1 MPQQKVNEVVDNI
14 DQRNQ
19 KSASAVDQTD
29 AETNE
34 ATRVQ
39 QLFNGAWLAKQNMH
53 LHEDWRMFDD
63 YVHGRQGVQET
74 PDDPNSN
81 TNIIKPIID
90 SQIADLVDKPQAVRA
105 KGVELS
111 DELYAIQTQHMLD
124 FVLDHNKF
132 KQKMEIAEH
141 DRLELGT
148 SVYKAYFDE
157 DALGGRG
164 LPTYDIINPAN
175 FFPDPKLTSYTQL
188 QDAEFVIHATWKPLS
203 WFRRVFPKRG
213 KYIQRQL
220 HVLYDPKIFDGDNSD
235 ESDYSTSQRALLLEF
250 YTKDDEGELYCLSV
264 SQNIILQDTRKEK
277 GKLQRRDMYPFVVIP
292 CYPQRGVLW
301 GQGDVELLI
310 PTQDIVN
317 ELDDQIRINA
327 RLMGN
332 PQVALGIGVG
342 RGFDARKWTS
352 AAGLRVQM
360 MDTNAFRVIE
370 ARPVSPDVI
379 NRREKAF
386 QEADVI
392 SGRPDVT
399 RGQQPSGVT
408 AFRAIAALQQAGQK
422 GTVHKKEMLKEGFRQ
437 VLQLLYDEMIEH
449 WDEEMWVRIEGQ
461 TPDFKFYDP
470 RKLREI
476 EQLIPNELANPED
489 PDQPEHKAL
498 EDEQGKPM
506 TRVAEFDL
514 SITIGDGLPSDKA
527 FVFDMI
533 TDLSKIAIEGKP
545 VIFWRELREYLRE
558 EVGLPLRDE
567 EEMTQ
572 DQQQMQGMGDGMP
585 PGMAPEGMIPP
596 QGPPMQPP
604 MMPGPPQGQPMPPG
618 PLQGLPQGI
627 PPEMLMQLIQQL
639 QAQQQPPM
647 IPQGQPMPPNVIPM
661 QGGGMGG

>member
-19 KSASAVDQTD
+19 ESAAEVEQTD
-29 AETNE
+29 TETQE
-34 ATRVQ
+34 ATRIQ
-39 QLFNGAWLAKQNMH
+39 QLFNGAWLAKQNMQ
-53 LHEDWRMFDD
+53 LHENWRRFDD
-63 YVHGRQGVQET
+63 YYHSRQGVQET

-81 TNIIKPIID
+81 TNVIKPIID
-90 SQIADLVDKPQAVRA
+90 SQIADLVDKPQAVSA

-111 DELYAIQTQHMLD
+111 DELYAIQTQHMMD
-124 FVLDHNKF
+124 FILDHNKF
-132 KQKMEIAEH
+132 KQKLERAEH

-148 SVYKAYFDE
+148 SVYKVYFDE

-164 LPTYDIINPAN
+164 LPTYDVVDPAN
-175 FFPDPKLTSYTQL
+175 FFPDPKITAYTNL
-188 QDAEFVIHATWKPLS
+188 QDAEFIIHATWKPLS

-213 KYIQRQL
+213 KYLQRQVN
-220 HVLYDPKIFDGDNSD
+220 VLYDPKIYEGDNSD
-235 ESDYSTSQRALLLEF
+235 ESDYTTSQRALLLEF
-250 YTKDDEGELYCLSV
+250 YTRDDEGELYCLSV
-264 SQNIILQDTRKEK
+264 SQQIILQDTREEE

-292 CYPQRGVLW
+292 CYPQRGILW

-310 PTQDIVN
+310 PTQDIIN
-317 ELDDQIRINA
+317 DLDDQIRINA

-332 PQVALGIGVG
+332 PQIAFGIGAG
-342 RGFDARKWTS
+342 RGFDPRKWTS
-352 AAGLRVQM
+352 QPALRIPMRDV
-360 MDTNAFRVIE
+360 NSFRVVE
-370 ARPVSPDVI
+370 GRPVSPDVI

-437 VLQLLYDEMIEH
+437 VLQLLYDEMIEK

-461 TPDFKFYDP
+461 MPDYKFYDP
-470 RKLREI
+470 RKLREVDR
-476 EQLIPNELANPED
+476 LIPNEMADANMPNE
-489 PDQPEHKAL
+489 PEHKVL
-498 EDEQGKPM
+498 EDEDGKPM

-572 DQQQMQGMGDGMP
+572 EQQQMPGMGGQVP
-585 PGMAPEGMIPP
+585 PGMAPEGMMP
-596 QGPPMQPP
+596 QQGAPMQPG
-604 MMPGPPQGQPMPPG
+604 MMPGQPQGQPMPQG
-618 PLQGLPQGI
+618 PPQGLPQGI
-627 PPEMLMQLIQQL
+627 PPELLMQLMQQA
-639 QAQQQPPM
+639 QAQQA
-647 IPQGQPMPPNVIPM
+647 PQGQPMPPNVIPM

>member
-19 KSASAVDQTD
+19 ESAAEVDQTD
-29 AETNE
+29 KETQE
-34 ATRVQ
+34 ATRIQ
-39 QLFNGAWLAKQNMH
+39 QLFNGAWLAKQNMQ
-53 LHEDWRMFDD
+53 LHENWRRFDD
-63 YVHGRQGVQET
+63 YYHSRQGVQET

-81 TNIIKPIID
+81 TNVIKPIID
-90 SQIADLVDKPQAVRA
+90 SQIADLVDKPQAVNA

-111 DELYAIQTQHMLD
+111 DDLYAIQTQHMLD

-132 KQKMEIAEH
+132 KQKMERAEH

-148 SVYKAYFDE
+148 SVYKVYFDE

-164 LPTYDIINPAN
+164 LPTYDVVDPAN
-175 FFPDPKLTSYTQL
+175 FFPDPKITSYTDL
-188 QDAEFVIHATWKPLS
+188 QSAEFIIHASWKPLS
-203 WFRRVFPKRG
+203 WFRRMFPKRG

-220 HVLYDPKIFDGDNSD
+220 NVLYDPKIYVGDNAD
-235 ESDYSTSQRALLLEF
+235 ESDYSTSQRALLLEC
-250 YTKDDEGELYCLSV
+250 YMKDDEGELYCITV
-264 SQNIILQDTRKEK
+264 SQHIILQDSRE
-277 GKLQRRDMYPFVVIP
+277 GNEKLQRRNMYPFVVIP

-332 PQVALGIGVG
+332 PQIAFGIGAG
-342 RGFDARKWTS
+342 RGFDPRKWTS
-352 AAGLRVQM
+352 AAGLRVPM
-360 MDTNAFRVIE
+360 RDVNAFRVIE
-370 ARPVSPDVI
+370 GRPVSPDVI

-461 TPDFKFYDP
+461 MPDYKFYDP
-470 RKLREI
+470 RNLREVD
-476 EQLIPNELANPED
+476 QLIPNEMAGAENPNE
-489 PDQPEHKAL
+489 PEHKVL
-498 EDEQGKPM
+498 TDDKGKPM
-506 TRVAEFDL
+506 KRVAEFDL
-514 SITIGDGLPSDKA
+514 SITIGDGMPSDKA

-533 TDLSKIAIEGKP
+533 TDLSKLVVEGKP

-572 DQQQMQGMGDGMP
+572 DQQQMQGMGAGMP
-585 PGMAPEGMIPP
+585 PGMAPEGMMPP
-596 QGPPMQPP
+596 QGAPM
-604 MMPGPPQGQPMPPG
+604 PQGMPVPPQPMPQVAP
-618 PLQGLPQGI
+618 PGLPQGI
-627 PPEMLMQLIQQL
+627 PPEVLMQLMQQA
-639 QAQQQPPM
+639 QAQQA
-647 IPQGQPMPPNVIPM
+647 PQGQPLPPNVIPM
-661 QGGGMGG
+661 GGGIGG

>member
-19 KSASAVDQTD
+19 ESAAEADQTD
-29 AETNE
+29 KETQE
-34 ATRVQ
+34 ATRIQ
-39 QLFNGAWLAKQNMH
+39 QLFNGAWLAKQNMQ
-53 LHEDWRMFDD
+53 LHENWRRFDD
-63 YVHGRQGVQET
+63 YYHSRQGVQET

-81 TNIIKPIID
+81 TNVIKPIID
-90 SQIADLVDKPQAVRA
+90 SQIADLVDKPQAVSA

-111 DELYAIQTQHMLD
+111 DDLYAIQTQHMLD

-132 KQKMEIAEH
+132 KQKMERAEH

-148 SVYKAYFDE
+148 SVYKVYFDE

-164 LPTYDIINPAN
+164 LPTYDVVDPAN
-175 FFPDPKLTSYTQL
+175 FFPDPKITSYTDL
-188 QDAEFVIHATWKPLS
+188 QSAEFIIHASWKPLS
-203 WFRRVFPKRG
+203 WFRRMFPKRG

-220 HVLYDPKIFDGDNSD
+220 NVLYDPKIYVGDNAD
-235 ESDYSTSQRALLLEF
+235 ESDYSTSQRALLLEC
-250 YTKDDEGELYCLSV
+250 YMKDDEGELYCITV
-264 SQNIILQDTRKEK
+264 SQHIILQDSREDKE
-277 GKLQRRDMYPFVVIP
+277 KLQRRNMYPFVVIP

-332 PQVALGIGVG
+332 PQIAFGIGAG
-342 RGFDARKWTS
+342 RGFDPRKWTS
-352 AAGLRVQM
+352 AAGLRVPM
-360 MDTNAFRVIE
+360 RDVNAFRVIE
-370 ARPVSPDVI
+370 GRPVSPDVI

-461 TPDFKFYDP
+461 MPDYKFYDP

-476 EQLIPNELANPED
+476 EQLIPNEMAGAEL
-489 PDQPEHKAL
+489 PDEPEHKAL
-498 EDEQGKPM
+498 TDDKGKPM
-506 TRVAEFDL
+506 KRVAEFDL
-514 SITIGDGLPSDKA
+514 SITIGDGMPSDKA

-533 TDLSKIAIEGKP
+533 TDLSKLVVEGKP

-558 EVGLPLRDE
+558 EVGLPLKDE

-572 DQQQMQGMGDGMP
+572 DQQQMQGMGAGMP
-585 PGMAPEGMIPP
+585 PGMAPEGMMPP
-596 QGPPMQPP
+596 QGAPM
-604 MMPGPPQGQPMPPG
+604 PQGMPVPPQPMPQVPT
-618 PLQGLPQGI
+618 PGLPQGI
-627 PPEMLMQLIQQL
+627 PPEILMQLMQQ
-639 QAQQQPPM
+639 A
-647 IPQGQPMPPNVIPM
+647 PQGQPLPPNVIPM
-661 QGGGMGG
+661 GGGIGG

>member
-19 KSASAVDQTD
+19 ESAAKVDQSD
-29 AETNE
+29 KELNE
-34 ATRVQ
+34 ALRVQ
-39 QLFNGAWLAKQNMH
+39 QLFNGSWLAKQNMQ
-53 LHEDWRMFDD
+53 LHEKWRQFDD
-63 YVHGRQGVQET
+63 YYHGRQGVQET

-90 SQIADLVDKPQAVRA
+90 SQIADLVDKPQAVSA

-124 FVLDHNKF
+124 YVLDHNKF
-132 KQKMEIAEH
+132 KQKLDLAEH

-148 SVYKAYFDE
+148 SVYKVYFDE

-164 LPTYDIINPAN
+164 LPTYEVVNPAN

-188 QDAEFVIHATWKPLS
+188 QDAEFIIHATWKPLS

-220 HVLYDPKIFDGDNSD
+220 HVLYDPKIFVGDNSD

-250 YTKDDEGELYCLSV
+250 YTRDDDGELYCLSV
-264 SQNIILQDTRKEK
+264 AQNILLQDTREEK

-332 PQVALGIGVG
+332 PQIAFGIGAG
-342 RGFDARKWTS
+342 RGFDPRKWTS
-352 AAGLRVQM
+352 AAGLRVPM
-360 MDTNAFRVIE
+360 RDVNAFRVIE
-370 ARPVSPDVI
+370 GRPVSPDVI

-386 QEADVI
+386 TEADII

-437 VLQLLYDEMIEH
+437 VLQLLYDEMIEN

-461 TPDFKFYDP
+461 MPDYKFYDP
-470 RKLREI
+470 RKLREV
-476 EQLIPNELANPED
+476 EQLIPNEMAGED
-489 PDQPEHKAL
+489 LPGEPEHKVL
-498 EDEQGKPM
+498 EDENGKPM

-514 SITIGDGLPSDKA
+514 NITIGDGLPSDKA
-527 FVFDMI
+527 FIFDMI
-533 TDLSKIAIEGKP
+533 VDLSKIAIEGKP

-572 DQQQMQGMGDGMP
+572 DQQQMPGMGGPMPGMP
-585 PGMAPEGMIPP
+585 PEGMMPP
-596 QGPPMQPP
+596 QGAPMQPP
-604 MMPGPPQGQPMPPG
+604 MMPGPPQGAPP
-618 PLQGLPQGI
+618 PVPQGIPQGI
-627 PPEMLMQLIQQL
+627 PPQVLQMLMAQ
-639 QAQQQPPM
+639 QAQQAPQTQPL
-647 IPQGQPMPPNVIPM
+647 PPNVIPM
-661 QGGGMGG
+661 QGGGLGV

>member
-1 MPQQKVNEVVDNI
+1 MPQQKVNEVVDTI

-19 KSASAVDQTD
+19 DTTSKADQTD
-29 AETNE
+29 KETQE
-34 ATRVQ
+34 ATRIQ
-39 QLFNGAWLAKQNMH
+39 QLFNGAWLAKQNMQ
-53 LHEDWRMFDD
+53 LHENWRRFDD
-63 YVHGRQGVQET
+63 YYHSRQGVQET

-81 TNIIKPIID
+81 TNVIKPIID
-90 SQIADLVDKPQAVRA
+90 SQIADLVDKPQAVNA

-111 DELYAIQTQHMLD
+111 DDLYAIQTQHMLD

-132 KQKMEIAEH
+132 KQKMERAEH

-148 SVYKAYFDE
+148 SVYKVYFDD

-164 LPTYDIINPAN
+164 LPTYDVVDPAN
-175 FFPDPKLTSYTQL
+175 FFPDPKITSYTDL
-188 QDAEFVIHATWKPLS
+188 QSAEFIIHASWKPLS
-203 WFRRVFPKRG
+203 WFRRMFPKRG

-220 HVLYDPKIFDGDNSD
+220 NVLYDPKIYVGDNAD
-235 ESDYSTSQRALLLEF
+235 ESDYSTSQRALLLEC
-250 YTKDDEGELYCLSV
+250 YMKDDEGELYCITV
-264 SQNIILQDTRKEK
+264 SQHIILQDSREDKD
-277 GKLQRRDMYPFVVIP
+277 KLQRRNMYPFVVIP

-332 PQVALGIGVG
+332 PQIAFGIGAG
-342 RGFDARKWTS
+342 RSFDPRKWTS
-352 AAGLRVQM
+352 AAGLRVPM
-360 MDTNAFRVIE
+360 RDVNAFRVIE
-370 ARPVSPDVI
+370 GRPVSPDVI

-461 TPDFKFYDP
+461 MPDYKFYDP
-470 RKLREI
+470 RKLREVD
-476 EQLIPNELANPED
+476 QLIPNAMAGAENPNE
-489 PDQPEHKAL
+489 PEHKVL
-498 EDEQGKPM
+498 TDDNGKPM
-506 TRVAEFDL
+506 KRVAEFDL
-514 SITIGDGLPSDKA
+514 SITIGDGMPSDKA

-533 TDLSKIAIEGKP
+533 TDLSKLVVEGKP

-572 DQQQMQGMGDGMP
+572 DQQQMQGMGAGMP
-585 PGMAPEGMIPP
+585 PGMAPEVMMPPQGAPMPQGMPVSPQPMP
-596 QGPPMQPP
+596 QGPPP
-604 MMPGPPQGQPMPPG
+604 
-618 PLQGLPQGI
+618 GLPQGI
-627 PPEMLMQLIQQL
+627 PPEVLMQLMQQA
-639 QAQQQPPM
+639 QAQQA
-647 IPQGQPMPPNVIPM
+647 PQGQPLPPNVIPM
-661 QGGGMGG
+661 GGGIGG

>member
-19 KSASAVDQTD
+19 ESAAEVEQTD
-29 AETNE
+29 KETQE
-34 ATRVQ
+34 ATRIQ
-39 QLFNGAWLAKQNMH
+39 QLFNGAWLAKQNMQ
-53 LHEDWRMFDD
+53 LHENWRRFDD
-63 YVHGRQGVQET
+63 YYHSRQGVQET

-81 TNIIKPIID
+81 TNVIKPIID
-90 SQIADLVDKPQAVRA
+90 SQIADLVDKPQAVSA

-132 KQKMEIAEH
+132 KQKLERAEH

-148 SVYKAYFDE
+148 SVYKVYFDE

-164 LPTYDIINPAN
+164 LPTYDVVDPAN
-175 FFPDPKLTSYTQL
+175 FFPDPKITSYTDL
-188 QDAEFVIHATWKPLS
+188 QSAEFIIHASWKPLS
-203 WFRRVFPKRG
+203 WFRRMFPERG

-220 HVLYDPKIFDGDNSD
+220 NVLYDPKIYVGDNAD
-235 ESDYSTSQRALLLEF
+235 ESDYSTSQRALLLEC
-250 YTKDDEGELYCLSV
+250 YMKDDKGELYCITV
-264 SQNIILQDTRKEK
+264 SQHIILQDSREDDE
-277 GKLQRRDMYPFVVIP
+277 KLQRRNMYPFVVIP

-332 PQVALGIGVG
+332 PQIAFGIGAG
-342 RGFDARKWTS
+342 RGFDPRKWTS
-352 AAGLRVQM
+352 AAGLRVPM
-360 MDTNAFRVIE
+360 MDVNAFRVIE
-370 ARPVSPDVI
+370 GRPVSPDVI

-461 TPDFKFYDP
+461 MPDYKFYDP
-470 RKLREI
+470 RKLREVD
-476 EQLIPNELANPED
+476 QLIPNEMAAENPNE
-489 PDQPEHKAL
+489 PEHKVL
-498 EDEQGKPM
+498 TDGEGKPM
-506 TRVAEFDL
+506 KRVAEFDL
-514 SITIGDGLPSDKA
+514 SITIGDGMPSDKA

-533 TDLSKIAIEGKP
+533 TDLSKLVVEGKP

-567 EEMTQ
+567 EEMTH
-572 DQQQMQGMGDGMP
+572 DQQQMQGMGAGMP
-585 PGMAPEGMIPP
+585 PGMSPEGMMPPQGAPMPQGMPAAPQPMP
-596 QGPPMQPP
+596 QGPPPGLPPEVLMQL
-604 MMPGPPQGQPMPPG
+604 MQQAQAQQAPQGQP
-618 PLQGLPQGI
+618 L
-627 PPEMLMQLIQQL
+627 
-639 QAQQQPPM
+639 
-647 IPQGQPMPPNVIPM
+647 PPNVIPM
-661 QGGGMGG
+661 GGGIGG